1 MKVRNLI
8 LSVALML
15 SYCGAYSQYQFEP
28 EPNPN
33 TYDYMYVFDT
43 SYLVNCFLS
52 DDSLHLEVHFDWD
65 SVEEYYA
72 GNLYIPRYSDYYAE
86 LSYYTGLKRRFC
98 DSTLPDVQ
106 GYVVGANCLGSE
118 KYAEAFA
125 QNYTLTQMNESNYV
139 ICGVA
144 IKLNRSAL
152 DDVRHLC
159 VLNDNFDTLSSTP
172 FHTLS
177 IIDPATN
184 TRIPWNRGGWNMYY
198 FPNTDFD
205 SLTNLTNF
213 KLAFDVP
220 LYGGGNTFRAT
231 HTCNVYSPCVFDSV
245 RANGGPFAMGY
256 PLDTVFYGIFHP
268 NTLYYINTYYWMHTL
283 VEAWTELRDQGVF
296 DSIVIPL
303 CNKSETKYIKHGGE
317 WIAFEDDPVYELY
330 RDIQIAMVPIIMIP
344 KQSGGLSEVEMDKI
358 CYLYPNPAKNYFKV
372 LSHFDIK
379 NIQIADMSGKIVLEK
394 KLHDFEAVIDTRSL
408 TPGSY
413 VVKILTTR
421 GCTEKKLVVQ

>member
-1 MKVRNLI
+1 MKARNLI

-52 DDSLHLEVHFDWD
+52 DDSLHLEIHFDWD

-144 IKLNRSAL
+144 IKLKRSASE
-152 DDVRHLC
+152 DVRQL
-159 VLNDNFDTLSSTP
+159 
-172 FHTLS
+172 
-177 IIDPATN
+177 
-184 TRIPWNRGGWNMYY
+184 
-198 FPNTDFD
+198 
-205 SLTNLTNF
+205 
-213 KLAFDVP
+213 
-220 LYGGGNTFRAT
+220 
-231 HTCNVYSPCVFDSV
+231 
-245 RANGGPFAMGY
+245 
-256 PLDTVFYGIFHP
+256 
-268 NTLYYINTYYWMHTL
+268 
-283 VEAWTELRDQGVF
+283 
-296 DSIVIPL
+296 
-303 CNKSETKYIKHGGE
+303 
-317 WIAFEDDPVYELY
+317 
-330 RDIQIAMVPIIMIP
+330 
-344 KQSGGLSEVEMDKI
+344 
-358 CYLYPNPAKNYFKV
+358 
-372 LSHFDIK
+372 
-379 NIQIADMSGKIVLEK
+379 
-394 KLHDFEAVIDTRSL
+394 
-408 TPGSY
+408 
-413 VVKILTTR
+413 
-421 GCTEKKLVVQ
+421 